1 MTPHQT
7 VHLNLAD
14 IRLDGGTQT
23 RAGLLEETI
32 EEYTNRLKVDPD
44 CPWDRPAV
52 VFDDGV
58 EYWLADGFHRHQAY
72 SRAGLETMP
81 CEIHVGE
88 QRDALVYALS
98 ANHQHGL
105 KRSQADKRRAI
116 QIALGDS
123 EWRDWSD
130 HQVARLCAVDH
141 KTVAVVRETLTREF
155 PSDTE
160 KTASQDSQPETPAPE
175 QPAAEEQPAP
185 PKKRKYK
192 SRSGKTATMRTGRI
206 GQKKKTTEPPEPSP
220 SESTSNPALPASC
233 LTDAVG
239 LPVLESLLPVFQDR
253 ELFAELH
260 RLRKELADR
269 LDHLAKSPGGLHL
282 LWKLSH
288 RQTKGESSYRWRPLD
303 QLKALLRDSEPCCS
317 LCPSCHRKHP
327 GKADPECEECYGHGW
342 IAHGTWKQVPDEE
355 REEIEALV
363 PACE

>member
-1 MTPHQT
+1 MTPPQT

-116 QIALGDS
+116 QIALQDS
-123 EWRDWSD
+123 EWQDWSD
-130 HQVARLCAVDH
+130 HQVARLCAVDP

-160 KTASQDSQPETPAPE
+160 KTTSQDSSPETPTYE
-175 QPAAEEQPAP
+175 QPAAEEAP
-185 PKKRKYK
+185 GSPKKRKYK
-192 SRSGKTATMRTGRI
+192 SRSGKTATMRTERI
-206 GQKKKTTEPPEPSP
+206 GRKKKATEPPEPSP
-220 SESTSNPALPASC
+220 SESTSDPALPPSR
-233 LTDAVG
+233 LTDGVG
-239 LPVLESLLPVFQDR
+239 LPVPDALLPVFQDR
-253 ELFAELH
+253 ELFADLH

-303 QLKALLRDSEPCCS
+303 QLKALLRDSEPHCS
-317 LCPSCHRKHP
+317 LCPSCHRNHP

-342 IAHGTWKQVPDEE
+342 IARGTWAQIPDEE
-355 REEIEALV
+355 RQEVEALV